1 MANDALQ
8 VNYDQTPIAITR
20 NGSNWLWAAFA
31 VMVSSKKEKAHP
43 PARRTVWKRTI
54 TDKTSCSPTS

>member
-8 VNYDQTPIAITR
+8 VNYDNTPIAITR

-31 VMVSSKKEKAHP
+31 VMVRPVKEEAT
-43 PARRTVWKRTI
+43 PAA
-54 TDKTSCSPTS
+54 

>member
-31 VMVSSKKEKAHP
+31 VMVRP
-43 PARRTVWKRTI
+43 PIDPIFWPNI
-54 TDKTSCSPTS
+54 